1 MENKEIL
8 EHLSK
13 HRDKAKFAKY
23 LGISA
28 RQIYNLLN
36 SDKPQ
41 HRQEGNF
48 IDFVVAE
55 YIKEDKKTK

>member
-8 EHLSK
+8 KHLSK
-13 HRDKAKFAKY
+13 HRHKSKFAKY
-23 LGISA
+23 LGIST

-41 HRQEGNF
+41 HRQAGNF
-48 IDFVVAE
+48 IDFVLAE
-55 YIKEDKKTK
+55 YIKEDTKTK

>member
-8 EHLSK
+8 KYLSK
-13 HRDKAKFAKY
+13 HRHKAKFAKY
-23 LGISA
+23 LGIST

-48 IDFVVAE
+48 IDFVFAE